1 MSLFIDRNARI
12 ISSVE
17 NFPYSTFNYLLTVVW
32 CYYLCRFLILSYLD
46 WLSVKKF
53 IGLSWM
59 KINPI
64 TIKRGSR
71 ELKFICINFEI
82 SSYLGTLLWSFQ
94 YRKSILYNYTTV
106 SSGQVCAPVLFQ
118 WVWLSYTFM
127 FQRATP
133 SASLQLDKCI
143 HLKLKKSFPCVH
155 PLSLAV
161 RQSVAV
167 SLQSCTRGK

>member
-64 TIKRGSR
+64 TIKRGS
-71 ELKFICINFEI
+71 
-82 SSYLGTLLWSFQ
+82 
-94 YRKSILYNYTTV
+94 
-106 SSGQVCAPVLFQ
+106 
-118 WVWLSYTFM
+118 
-127 FQRATP
+127 
-133 SASLQLDKCI
+133 
-143 HLKLKKSFPCVH
+143 
-155 PLSLAV
+155 
-161 RQSVAV
+161 
-167 SLQSCTRGK
+167 